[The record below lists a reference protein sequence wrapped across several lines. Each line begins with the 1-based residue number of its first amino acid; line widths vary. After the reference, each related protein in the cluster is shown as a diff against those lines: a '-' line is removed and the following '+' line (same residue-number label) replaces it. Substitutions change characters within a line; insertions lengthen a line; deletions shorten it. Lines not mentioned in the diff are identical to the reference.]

1 MIQLEMRVTGKKEE
15 HWPPLK
21 RPRICLRVDS
31 GIDSGLF
38 TTPLEEQTRFV
49 NRMGKSLFFAG

>member
-1 MIQLEMRVTGKKEE
+1 MIQLEIRVTGKKEE

-38 TTPLEEQTRFV
+38 TPLKEQTRF
-49 NRMGKSLFFAG
+49 GI